1 MEAKLTINWF
11 DTLDSTQEEVRRHIF
26 ELDNLSVTAALS
38 QTSGKGQRGNRWD
51 SEKGENLTFSILLRP
66 GKDNIRDITPSRQFV
81 LSKISALA
89 VKRTLDAYGIR
100 SRIKWPNDIYVGD
113 RKICG
118 MLIEN
123 SISPDGKS
131 LEYSIIGIGLNVN
144 QKVFPPRLMNPV
156 SMALLL
162 KRSIDI
168 KEVLDTL
175 LDHFTALLKEK
186 DEILDGEYLG
196 SMYRLGEKA
205 MYTDVRSGEVFE
217 ATIKGITDDA
227 LLLVSLP
234 SGESRRYAF
243 KEISYIL

>member
-66 GKDNIRDITPSRQFV
+66 GKDNIRDITPFRQFV

-131 LEYSIIGIGLNVN
+131 LE
-144 QKVFPPRLMNPV
+144 
-156 SMALLL
+156 
-162 KRSIDI
+162 
-168 KEVLDTL
+168 
-175 LDHFTALLKEK
+175 
-186 DEILDGEYLG
+186 
-196 SMYRLGEKA
+196 
-205 MYTDVRSGEVFE
+205 
-217 ATIKGITDDA
+217 
-227 LLLVSLP
+227 
-234 SGESRRYAF
+234 
-243 KEISYIL
+243 